1 MRRTALEGDSALCPF
16 ISLALSLHS
25 VSSVNAK
32 AIFTLAGHP
41 IHQPMFFRD
50 FTSFQLEWEVLMLPS
65 CRYSPK
71 SLILFSACVFYFE
84 EEEKMPLSFLTDQ
97 AYQGNHCICP
107 AFFLYFAIVFYVLQ
121 SKGVVTEMV
130 ARLVLPPLNEHRM
143 LSGPIGCV
151 ICQFGMVK
159 CIPVQNQKSAHP
171 PVDAL
176 LKIISTT
183 HRITPVLH

>member
-1 MRRTALEGDSALCPF
+1 MPRLFSHLQGIPY
-16 ISLALSLHS
+16 ISLCFLETLRAFSWNGKCWCFLLVGTPQKVWFSFQPMR
-25 VSSVNAK
+25 
-32 AIFTLAGHP
+32 FTLKKRRRCL
-41 IHQPMFFRD
+41 FF
-50 FTSFQLEWEVLMLPS
+50 F
-65 CRYSPK
+65 
-71 SLILFSACVFYFE
+71 
-84 EEEKMPLSFLTDQ
+84 FLTDQ
-97 AYQGNHCICP
+97 AFQGNHCICP

-183 HRITPVLH
+183 HRITPVLHWNMWQNPISLFPWT